1 MKHYIKFHK
10 AFLPATIVSLVLIA
24 FSVLGLLTRGF
35 NMGVDFKAGVNQYVQ
50 LAFQADGISLTI
62 ESGAAELPALLLVP
76 TYAGEFVLSETAR
89 RLHRSARDINEG
101 FGDLEKVR
109 QALASL
115 TQMTV
120 KEFGDANAMQ
130 YVIRISDDG
139 SNPDFAETVHATIG
153 ELLAVEFGAGH
164 FVMMQTDYVGASFS
178 QSLMSNSWKLVIGT
192 LGLILLYATF
202 RFKLKFALGAVLALV
217 HDAFIMMGFMIWSGM
232 EFNTIS
238 IAAILTILGYSINDT
253 IIIFDR
259 VREDKKLAPTD
270 STPTILD
277 RSVNE
282 TLGRTFITSG
292 TTLLAVFA
300 LFFFTKGSVKDF
312 ALALIVGI
320 VAGTY
325 SSVFIASAFVRFW
338 DHVKGKRI
346 ARLEAAGKPGQIVKA
361 TN

>member
-1 MKHYIKFHK
+1 MSGHSKWSQIKHQKEVADK
-10 AFLPATIVSLVLIA
+10 KRGKN
-24 FSVLGLLTRGF
+24 FS
-35 NMGVDFKAGVNQYVQ
+35 K
-50 LAFQADGISLTI
+50 
-62 ESGAAELPALLLVP
+62 
-76 TYAGEFVLSETAR
+76 
-89 RLHRSARDINEG
+89 
-101 FGDLEKVR
+101 
-109 QALASL
+109 
-115 TQMTV
+115 
-120 KEFGDANAMQ
+120 
-130 YVIRISDDG
+130 
-139 SNPDFAETVHATIG
+139 
-153 ELLAVEFGAGH
+153 
-164 FVMMQTDYVGASFS
+164 
-178 QSLMSNSWKLVIGT
+178 
-192 LGLILLYATF
+192 IL
-202 RFKLKFALGAVLALV
+202 
-217 HDAFIMMGFMIWSGM
+217 
-232 EFNTIS
+232 NTIS